1 MRSSSI
7 RIESRRKFGTIFLF
21 DEQDVRTDR
30 VRLNTGEF
38 GQNAP
43 VLGWIGHRKEA
54 VMVKSSAPKLLLAVI
69 AVFASISELSASE
82 TCGATLTLLKSSFET
97 GEQPLNAEVP
107 PENTSLSLA
116 VDYPPD
122 GLTTAVPNVQVY
134 GSLTGP
140 ANTGVAVNG
149 RVVVNN
155 ATKYTSQLIPLTL
168 GANTITVTAS
178 TQDGATQAVSRT
190 VHYNPS
196 AVNPVRFV
204 GVTAADF
211 APLRIPFTLQA
222 TPPPG
227 QSTIARVQIDFDGD
241 ATFDSDS
248 ASIPSNIAHD
258 YAIPGV
264 YLTRARVTFDDGDG
278 MTLPV
283 VHESTFRIQMH
294 QLAYTREV
302 LCTVYYAMK
311 HRLQANDIASALNTI
326 ATDRRSQYQAM
337 WTAAG
342 GNLPTIATGL
352 GDIALGR
359 IADISAE
366 LTMAVPDD
374 ANPGE
379 YLGFPVL
386 LARDATGVWRITGM

>member
-1 MRSSSI
+1 
-7 RIESRRKFGTIFLF
+7 
-21 DEQDVRTDR
+21 
-30 VRLNTGEF
+30 
-38 GQNAP
+38 
-43 VLGWIGHRKEA
+43 
-54 VMVKSSAPKLLLAVI
+54 MVKSSARNLLLAVV
-69 AVFASISELSASE
+69 AALAPSSELFASES
-82 TCGATLTLLKSSFET
+82 CGITLTLLKSGFET
-97 GEQPLNAEVP
+97 GEQPQYAEVP
-107 PENTSLSLA
+107 PDNTPLSVV

-122 GLTTAVPNVQVY
+122 GLVTAAPNVQVY

-140 ANTGVAVNG
+140 PNTGVVVNG
-149 RVVVNN
+149 KVVVNN
-155 ATKYTSQLIPLTL
+155 ATTYTSQLIPLTL
-168 GANTITVTAS
+168 GANTITVTAT
-178 TQDGATQAVSRT
+178 TQDGAIQSVSRT

-196 AVNPVRFV
+196 AANPVRFV

-222 TPPPG
+222 APPPG
-227 QSTIARVQIDFDGD
+227 QPTITRVQIDLDGD

-248 ASIPSNIAHD
+248 ASIPSNIARD
-258 YAIPGV
+258 YAVPGV
-264 YLTRARVTFDDGDG
+264 YLARARVTFDDGDG
-278 MTLPV
+278 MTPPV
-283 VHESTFRIQMH
+283 VHESTFRVQMH

-302 LCTVYYAMK
+302 LCKVYYAMK
-311 HRLQANDIASALNTI
+311 HRLQANNIASALNTI
-326 ATDRRSQYQAM
+326 ATDKRNQYQTM

-379 YLGFPVL
+379 YLGFPVM